1 MRRHFSRRQRFDN
14 YVLNISR
21 EKNRPMTFAEVG
33 IEAGLTM
40 RDTERVIIRLLRE
53 GKIKVVIINEL
64 VYYVANKKTEPSWV

>member
-1 MRRHFSRRQRFDN
+1 
-14 YVLNISR
+14 
-21 EKNRPMTFAEVG
+21 MTFAEIG

-64 VYYVANKKTEPSWV
+64 VYYVANQKN